1 METKETGRTM
11 LEMIAVIVLIILLSI
26 GSLMG
31 YKQVVARHQ
40 ATVLHQDIMVEAS
53 SRRGDNAQ
61 KKSTYD
67 SRLGNKT
74 RQGLTMET
82 ERSSDTFTIIVNE
95 VSAALCSSLKKKDWK
110 DALRIK
116 INKAVYL
123 PNDPD
128 QIQCP
133 SGDDNFKLSLI
144 FPYKVSAIEAYQDFC
159 HNDDDCMRCQT
170 CHAATGTCQND
181 CETGEICADNRC
193 VHQCSQGQKLVGG
206 RCESCETGYDNK
218 CPTCDIIT
226 PYWTEDKKCVCHKDS
241 CGTNFYCDANGECQK
256 CEDPSESC
264 ILSEDKVD
272 ETTQCLITKKIS
284 CADPNPD
291 CNITTGECMHC
302 DAPTQRC
309 DKEEKD
315 PTTGCTTIEKISC
328 DENTP
333 ACLSNGNCGPCPNNA
348 TCNKGTITCNDG
360 YYRKDDECQKCNDPK
375 TSCKITKDTTDENGC
390 ITEKKT
396 TCSRETPACYDDGVC
411 RKCPNNSGLTEEGPE
426 ISGSPCKCK
435 SGYAYDETEEK
446 CVKDACGGNACCLEM
461 LSLGFEIDPDCTEDT
476 CKPRI
481 VGQKTPQKSETF
493 FMDSNPSS
501 ITPYPYYLG
510 NMTLKYQFEKCS
522 ELYVE
527 GNLDVW
533 TDLNLDYLGVI
544 EGTLTIQPNKN
555 VTLGHGNFG
564 STIIESGSVLELTSA
579 AGSACM
585 GKYDPNQFINKGTF
599 NSSSTV
605 IFPKTFENYGT
616 MTISGDILQD
626 DEGSGSGVS
635 FLNNGMIQA
644 ENLGDATFAANTSVI
659 NNGTLTL
666 SGALGVSPC
675 SSSNSE
681 CGNGLTNSG
690 TITAS
695 TLEGRFLSNT
705 GGTITISGDVL
716 LGHTNTSKRADTAID
731 ISGGSVNIGG
741 EFSLYALNTGIK
753 LSGSGQLTLTGKK
766 RTVELSTDAT
776 GSILDVSDEAQ
787 LIYDGS
793 KVLNLSSM
801 RTGPAIKVSGNGKI
815 KSKKTISTST
825 SAYSIQQT
833 GGQIL
838 ACDFIQM
845 HSQTTAANITGGVL
859 ASTSY
864 ISADFLENGSW
875 GTDPVVDTSFVKPY
889 ANIPWCRS
897 SGTCDEGEYESDG
910 LCVACEAT
918 FERISRCC
926 PDRSKPYW
934 NGTACVCPD
943 HATCADE
950 NIICDNGYGKNGY
963 QCVLCDDS
971 YWPELTS
978 GCSTYKDC
986 ASGEYCKITGSYTAP
1001 DTGTCTKI
1009 RVKEITYN
1017 DETYLWGPAMTFW
1030 SARDYCKAQ
1039 GKRLIS
1045 LSDFGITRGT
1055 ESGGCVA
1062 DTCTGEGEIDW
1073 DGLTEAFG
1081 VYSYWTNDVSRF
1093 CETRYN
1099 LRFENKQVTML
1110 HVGYA
1115 SNAQPLCK

>member
-1 METKETGRTM
+1 MRTKETGRTM

-26 GSLMG
+26 GSLSG

-67 SRLGNKT
+67 SGLGSKT
-74 RQGLTMET
+74 RQGLTMKT

-95 VSAALCSSLKKKDWK
+95 VSAALCSPLKKKDWK

-116 INKAVYL
+116 INEDVYKPYDPDN
-123 PNDPD
+123 PNDPN

-159 HNDDDCMRCQT
+159 HNDNDCMRCQT

-181 CETGEICADNRC
+181 CDTGTCIAGTC
-193 VHQCSQGQKLVGG
+193 VGQACEEGKTLVGTT
-206 RCESCETGYDNK
+206 CQPCKTDYSATCSSCNST
-218 CPTCDIIT
+218 TT
-226 PYWTEDKKCVCHKDS
+226 PYWTEDRKCVCHDNS
-241 CGTNFYCDANGECQK
+241 CGTNFYCDANGACQK

-272 ETTQCLITKKIS
+272 DTTQCLITKKIS
-284 CADPNPD
+284 CD
-291 CNITTGECMHC
+291 T
-302 DAPTQRC
+302 
-309 DKEEKD
+309 DK
-315 PTTGCTTIEKISC
+315 
-328 DENTP
+328 

-360 YYRKDDECQKCNDPK
+360 YYRNGDECQKCDDPK
-375 TSCKITKDTTDENGC
+375 TSCKITQDTTDKNGC

-396 TCSRETPACYDDGVC
+396 TCSGKTPACYDDGVC
-411 RKCPNNSGLTEEGPE
+411 RKCPDNSGLTEQGPE

-510 NMTLKYQFEKCS
+510 NMTLRENINFEKCS
-522 ELYVE
+522 KLYVE
-527 GNLDVW
+527 GNLDVQ
-533 TDLNLDYLGVI
+533 TDLNLDSLGV
-544 EGTLTIQPNKN
+544 EGTLTIQPEKN

-564 STIIESGSVLELTSA
+564 STIIESGSVLELTST
-579 AGSACM
+579 AGQACM

-666 SGALGVSPC
+666 RGALGVSPC

-741 EFSLYALNTGIK
+741 KFSLYALDTGIK
-753 LSGSGQLTLTGKK
+753 LSGSGQLTLTGEKE
-766 RTVELSTDAT
+766 TILLSTEAK

-864 ISADFLENGSW
+864 ISANFLENGSW

-918 FERISRCC
+918 FEKISRCC
-926 PDRSKPYW
+926 PDKSKPYW

-950 NIICDNGYGKNGY
+950 NIICDNGYGKNEY
-963 QCVLCDDS
+963 QCVLCDDN

-978 GCSTYKDC
+978 GNCSTYADC
-986 ASGEYCKITGSYTAP
+986 ASGEYCKITGSNTAP

-1009 RVKEITYN
+1009 RTKEAIYN
-1017 DETYLWGPAMTFW
+1017 GETYLWGPAMTFW

-1081 VYSYWTNDVSRF
+1081 VYQYWTNDVSRF

-1099 LRFENKQVTML
+1099 LRFENKQVSML

-1115 SNAQPLCK
+1115 SNAVPLCK